1 MAGDTVT
8 VRVPAEA
15 GHLAVL
21 RTVVGGVAARD
32 SFTLDQV
39 DDLRMAVEESAV
51 QLLRR
56 IGDGPLQL
64 DVRTTSKGIEVRL
77 HADVATSG
85 AVIDESSLS
94 WAILEALADDLRV
107 EVEGRHASVVLTK
120 DRIILAAA
128 QDRT

>member
-1 MAGDTVT
+1 MAGETVT

-15 GHLAVL
+15 GHFAVL
-21 RTVVGGVAARD
+21 RTVVGGIAARD

-56 IGDGPLQL
+56 IREGPLQL
-64 DVRTTSKGIEVRL
+64 DVQTTSSGIEVRL
-77 HADVATSG
+77 HGDVATSEP
-85 AVIDESSLS
+85 VIDEASLS

-107 EVEGRHASVVLTK
+107 DVEGSRASVVLTK
-120 DRIILAAA
+120 NRIILAAA
-128 QDRT
+128 QDQT